1 MDMIVKVYI
10 RRMFL
15 KTNHSLVSMG
25 ITIEK
30 ELNDYNIN
38 YQSITTQD
46 DNVVQ
51 ILCSDKDEREHIKHI
66 ILDH

>member
-1 MDMIVKVYI
+1 MDMIIKVYI
-10 RRMFL
+10 RKMFI

-46 DNVVQ
+46 DNVV
-51 ILCSDKDEREHIKHI
+51 
-66 ILDH
+66 

>member
-1 MDMIVKVYI
+1 
-10 RRMFL
+10 
-15 KTNHSLVSMG
+15 MG

-46 DNVVQ
+46 ENVVQ

>member
-1 MDMIVKVYI
+1 LPTYPTKDYLMDMIIKVYI
-10 RRMFL
+10 RKMFI

-38 YQSITTQD
+38 YQSITTQE
-46 DNVVQ
+46 DNVV
-51 ILCSDKDEREHIKHI
+51 
-66 ILDH
+66 